1 MLPEYATKVQLQ
13 LTEMLNA
20 CVGDT
25 LHYRFISDYTGA
37 DWGFKFTVTGRRV
50 GKFDT
55 GALLLETLL
64 SSPSLTRSA
73 LS

>member
-1 MLPEYATKVQLQ
+1 METCA
-13 LTEMLNA
+13 
-20 CVGDT
+20 GDT
-25 LHYRFISDYTGA
+25 LHYRFVSDYAGA

-55 GALLLETLL
+55 GSLLLETLL
-64 SSPSLTRSA
+64 NLPSLTRSA